1 MKKLIQGVKK
11 YIEPLF
17 ILSVFI
23 LVVLEFKSLS
33 KEISYDKLTSVL
45 QGVSPFIVAFLLLVG
60 VAAVLPMLRYE
71 VILNRLIH
79 GEHDKR
85 YL

>member
-23 LVVLEFKSLS
+23 LVVLEFKNLS
-33 KEISYDKLTSVL
+33 KEISYNKLTSVL
-45 QGVSPFIVAFLLLVG
+45 QGVSPLAVIFLLIVG
-60 VAAVLPMLRYE
+60 VVAVLSML
-71 VILNRLIH
+71 
-79 GEHDKR
+79 
-85 YL
+85 